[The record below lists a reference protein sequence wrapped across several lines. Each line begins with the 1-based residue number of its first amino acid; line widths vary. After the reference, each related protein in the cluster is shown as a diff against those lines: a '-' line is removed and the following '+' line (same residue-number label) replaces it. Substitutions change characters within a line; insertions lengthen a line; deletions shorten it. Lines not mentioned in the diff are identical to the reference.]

1 MSLLKRLILNSL
13 LLAVLISTCER
24 SKANECKLTNRLY
37 WENTGLAYP
46 PSIYRVKSTGTLRL
60 GMIFVDYNDAQ
71 VIQSS
76 NTNVALDLYRL
87 FSPLNE
93 NWFSTMSYNRLQV
106 QITPHLHWLRSSKL
120 SIEYGDVTVS
130 YEAHKTFIRFDK
142 ICIKGGL

>member
-1 MSLLKRLILNSL
+1 MFYFKRVLLNSL
-13 LLAVLISTCER
+13 LLGVLFSTCER
-24 SKANECKLTNRLY
+24 SKANECKLANALY

-71 VIQSS
+71 VIPS
-76 NTNVALDLYRL
+76 NTNVAMDLYRL

-93 NWFSTMSYNRLQV
+93 NWFSAMSYNRLQV

-120 SIEYGDVTVS
+120 AIEYGDVTVS
-130 YEAHKTFIRFDK
+130 YEAHKTFIRFEK
-142 ICIKGGL
+142 KSY

>member
-1 MSLLKRLILNSL
+1 MFYLKKIL
-13 LLAVLISTCER
+13 LLIVFISFYKR
-24 SKANECKLTNRLY
+24 SKANECKLANRLY
-37 WENTGLAYP
+37 WENTGLAFP

-71 VIQSS
+71 VIS
-76 NTNVALDLYRL
+76 NTNNVAMDLYRL

-130 YEAHKTFIRFDK
+130 YEAHKTFIRYEN
-142 ICIKGGL
+142 ICIKG